1 MITQRCKDRV
11 IDFVMNNSRELLNV
25 DGGAISEMNGV
36 VEDESMSDE
45 EKVDTLVAKFENGDI
60 MTRDMFFPVLA
71 IANVSLRDLC
81 VAWVERENR

>member
-11 IDFVMNNSRELLNV
+11 IDFVMSNSYELFDV
-25 DGGAISEMNGV
+25 DGGAISEMNEV

-60 MTRDMFFPVLA
+60 MTYDMFFPALA
-71 IANVSLRDLC
+71 IANVSLRDFC
-81 VAWVERENR
+81 VAWVEREKS